1 MRINNVLQKANL
13 NKKAYGFTLTFPS
26 ATILEIMANA
36 GFDFVSFDGEHGAF
50 NLETIDDLCHVADG
64 FGLTPMARVPDIE
77 PSTILQYLDR
87 GVMGITGPHIS
98 SKSKALQLA
107 NSCRYSPIGKR
118 SFGSGRGAYYGDL
131 QSVQQYMEHTNSN
144 ILVIA
149 QLEDISVLD
158 ELDQIL
164 QVNGIN
170 YFTSGAQDIAQSINL
185 PGKPEHPEVKDFE
198 KKVRDIVH
206 AAGKMMEDEVMT
218 TAKFNNLVLK
228 AGKSFIIDTP
238 KEP

>member
-1 MRINNVLQKANL
+1 
-13 NKKAYGFTLTFPS
+13 
-26 ATILEIMANA
+26 MANA

-50 NLETIDDLCHVADG
+50 NLETIDDLCRISDG
-64 FGLTPMARVPDIE
+64 LGLTPMARVPNIE

-87 GVMGITGPHIS
+87 GIMGVTGPHIT
-98 SKSKALQLA
+98 SKSRALQLA

-131 QSVQQYMEHTNSN
+131 VSGQQYMKHTNSN

-149 QLEDISVLD
+149 QLEDVSVLD

-164 QVNGIN
+164 QVDGID
-170 YFTSGAQDIAQSINL
+170 YFASGAQDIAQSMNL
-185 PGKPEHPEVKDFE
+185 PGKPEHPKVNDFE
-198 KKVRDIVH
+198 NKVRDIVH
-206 AAGKMMEDEVMT
+206 ASGKFMADEVMT
-218 TAKFNNLVLK
+218 TAKFNDLILE
-228 AGKSFIIDTP
+228 AGKTFIIDTT